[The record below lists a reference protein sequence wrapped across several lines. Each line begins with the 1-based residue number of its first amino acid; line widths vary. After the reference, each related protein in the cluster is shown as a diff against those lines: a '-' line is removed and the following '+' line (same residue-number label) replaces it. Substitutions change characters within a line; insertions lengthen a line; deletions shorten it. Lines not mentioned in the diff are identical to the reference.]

1 MSREERTA
9 QKKVV
14 DGLRLKREAKEVPS
28 NLHRQHLAH
37 EYYEHQQ
44 LSAASS
50 PDASCPTTRGREQG
64 QRHERRLNP
73 AWDME
78 VSEGRSQRG
87 LDVHRTRK
95 RGNPKSTKKRSET
108 ARTLQRQRG
117 QGLYSVSEG
126 LGTLEDRRRMEEQGQ
141 KGTLN
146 LESKRD
152 LDELKVARVQR
163 HLCIRDNRKSPK
175 EALTS

>member
-1 MSREERTA
+1 MDYDS
-9 QKKVV
+9 
-14 DGLRLKREAKEVPS
+14 KREAKEVPS
-28 NLHRQHLAH
+28 KLHRQHLAH

-108 ARTLQRQRG
+108 ARSETARTLQRQRG

-126 LGTLEDRRRMEEQGQ
+126 LGTLEDRRRMEGQDQ

-146 LESKRD
+146 L
-152 LDELKVARVQR
+152 V
-163 HLCIRDNRKSPK
+163 
-175 EALTS
+175 T